1 MPWVNFSKYSRLS
14 PEISQEISLGFRFY
28 FIIRDISEKLGW
40 WYDLTSFSLLRK
52 NSSNHNVPFSL
63 RMIMLWFD
71 EFFFFFFFANIL
83 ISICRWNTI
92 VKQKLDPNHCWWWS
106 TAQTSKGRQTNK
118 TNKSNKITNLTV
130 GHFASSIELKPVLT
144 IDVGFMRE
152 VSVCSSSK
160 SAPYVLRVSVA
171 PRYITWPKAGLKI

>member
-1 MPWVNFSKYSRLS
+1 MLWFDEFFS
-14 PEISQEISLGFRFY
+14 
-28 FIIRDISEKLGW
+28 ISEKLGW

-52 NSSNHNVPFSL
+52 NSSNHNVPLSL
-63 RMIMLWFD
+63 RMVMLWFD
-71 EFFFFFFFANIL
+71 EFFSSSSLQTSWFPYAG
-83 ISICRWNTI
+83 NTI
-92 VKQKLDPNHCWWWS
+92 VKQTKIRSNHCWWWS
-106 TAQTSKGRQTNK
+106 TAQTSKSRQ

-160 SAPYVLRVSVA
+160 SAPYVIRVSVA
-171 PRYITWPKAGLKI
+171 PRYITWPKEGLKIWGGGKYYVGSIIGAP